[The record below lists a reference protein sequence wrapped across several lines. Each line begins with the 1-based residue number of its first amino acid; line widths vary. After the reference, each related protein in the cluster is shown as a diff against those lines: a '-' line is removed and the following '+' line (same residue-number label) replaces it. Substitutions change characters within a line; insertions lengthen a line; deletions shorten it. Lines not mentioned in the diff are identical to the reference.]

1 MSGLVESE
9 IDFEMA
15 MSGEVFVSVRPPYAE
30 VTEMLAD
37 RLVYPER
44 IEQFAADQSE
54 SLFNSPETVVDLM
67 CQCNGPRHEWRGHG
81 GCKTLSWVNVA
92 PLYDEALR
100 PSPLIHS
107 TLWSASMN
115 RTVPDWDRMMTE

>member
-1 MSGLVESE
+1 MSGLVETE

-54 SLFNSPETVVDLM
+54 SLFNSPETVVDLIASALVRDT
-67 CQCNGPRHEWRGHG
+67 NGEVTAAARHCRGS
-81 GCKTLSWVNVA
+81 TL
-92 PLYDEALR
+92 R
-100 PSPLIHS
+100 HS
-107 TLWSASMN
+107 TTK
-115 RTVPDWDRMMTE
+115 R